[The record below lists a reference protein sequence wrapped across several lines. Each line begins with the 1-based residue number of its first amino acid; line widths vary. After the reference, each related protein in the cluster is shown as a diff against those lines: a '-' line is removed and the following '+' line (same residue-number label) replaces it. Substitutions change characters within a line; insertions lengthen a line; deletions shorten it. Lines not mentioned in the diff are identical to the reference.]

1 MPKRSLPV
9 HRLRVLA
16 PVQRLRRRPDTDA
29 REVLYK
35 NFCMVG
41 QTPPVNPLHHLA
53 PLAAYGAEGARVE
66 RGDGG
71 REEYTKKEEEGRR
84 EVGRGDNI
92 DWTSGNSSNGRSTSS
107 TRDYESSIEG
117 TDRTLGA
124 AEDQEVRHK
133 VTRRHGIQGDVRR
146 GGRGVGQTVKRRQRQ
161 H

>member
-1 MPKRSLPV
+1 MW
-9 HRLRVLA
+9 
-16 PVQRLRRRPDTDA
+16 RRPDTDA
-29 REVLYK
+29 REVLYE
-35 NFCMVG
+35 NFCMAG